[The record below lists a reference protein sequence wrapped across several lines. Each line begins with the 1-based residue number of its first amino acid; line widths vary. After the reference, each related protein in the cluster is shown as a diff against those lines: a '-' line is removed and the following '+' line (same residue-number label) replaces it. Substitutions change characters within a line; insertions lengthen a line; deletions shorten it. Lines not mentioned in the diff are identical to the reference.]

1 MPGQSDSDEER
12 ARAARAGDHG
22 MKSNVLKHSIVV
34 RAQPVGTQRAK
45 AYQAAAAAAT
55 HQAAM
60 TWETEPKR
68 ILPRSNYSDYWD
80 DLEQLQGQTGTTGD
94 PTLASER
101 SPGTHGT
108 PSRADS
114 RTTTERFPGTQGMTP
129 ATVRC
134 KPHHEPRPDVGI
146 GMPVE
151 RFAPLQRTATEHSRA
166 GSGHSTAQSRMD
178 PDIRLQ
184 KSMTPA
190 AVPCKTHHSRTP
202 DVGIGIRVFMPSLPA
217 MTEYYGEY
225 LGHGHAKTAFELHC
239 PGARFH
245 GKVLK
250 VARKNDMETSVFTVA
265 SQFGLTTSILY
276 NCEGVDSE
284 SGLRYHCWITDRTI
298 PLDEFCRYDGAVKSR
313 CSLAAFC
320 CILRAAQYGLILSDC
335 HFFNFGVRFTESA
348 TEHDVVII
356 DAGSRGI
363 HPDTQLK
370 KRWINTTVMHRFWK
384 ACAEESATNV
394 EIEKMW
400 RQAQC
405 HKQCL
410 AEATRKLQS
419 LPLLTKTT
427 CSTCAVWQAMI
438 AKDAFNRLATQATSA
453 YKIIEMV
460 GRYTGEDQWSAEFAL
475 VCYRASRTMDEL
487 PSEGHEILD
496 ELYERLTYTRREDE
510 QLHGVMVFWAK
521 LHEFREHSIYRDRL
535 LQSSEDQT
543 LTPQQGAQMLENF
556 KYYELW
562 YDLTKEQQRRTGW
575 RSTLNTVLHKRAG
588 WTHAAKSILQ
598 YGLPKLERAARPDD
612 ATEHISALGQFARDL
627 AKWLH
632 GFASRMHAYKMT
644 EQYQQRRKESL
655 AALGKR
661 KSEQGHSKQQPTRPL
676 HARHGS

>member
-1 MPGQSDSDEER
+1 
-12 ARAARAGDHG
+12 
-22 MKSNVLKHSIVV
+22 
-34 RAQPVGTQRAK
+34 
-45 AYQAAAAAAT
+45 
-55 HQAAM
+55 
-60 TWETEPKR
+60 
-68 ILPRSNYSDYWD
+68 
-80 DLEQLQGQTGTTGD
+80 
-94 PTLASER
+94 
-101 SPGTHGT
+101 
-108 PSRADS
+108 
-114 RTTTERFPGTQGMTP
+114 
-129 ATVRC
+129 
-134 KPHHEPRPDVGI
+134 
-146 GMPVE
+146 
-151 RFAPLQRTATEHSRA
+151 
-166 GSGHSTAQSRMD
+166 
-178 PDIRLQ
+178 
-184 KSMTPA
+184 
-190 AVPCKTHHSRTP
+190 
-202 DVGIGIRVFMPSLPA
+202 

-225 LGHGHAKTAFELHC
+225 LGHGHAKTAFALHC
-239 PGARFH
+239 PGERFH

-250 VARKNDMETSVFTVA
+250 VAIKNDMETSVFTVA
-265 SQFGLTTSILY
+265 SQLGLTTSILY
-276 NCEGVDSE
+276 NCTGVDSD
-284 SGLRYHCWITDRTI
+284 SGLRFHCWITDRTI

-363 HPDTQLK
+363 HSDTQWAK
-370 KRWINTTVMHRFWK
+370 KWINTTVMKRFWK

-419 LPLLTKTT
+419 LPLLTETT
-427 CSTCAVWQAMI
+427 ECTCAVWQAMI

-453 YKIIEMV
+453 YKIMEMV

-475 VCYRASRTMDEL
+475 VCYRASRTMDQL
-487 PSEGHEILD
+487 PSEEHEILD

-510 QLHGVMVFWAK
+510 QLHGVVVFWAK
-521 LHEFREHSIYRDRL
+521 LHEFRERSIYRNRL

-543 LTPQQGAQMLENF
+543 VTPQQGAQMLENF

-562 YDLTKEQQRRTGW
+562 YDLTKEQQRRKGW

-588 WTHAAKSILQ
+588 WTHAAKAILE
-598 YGLPKLERAARPDD
+598 YGLPKLERPARPDD
-612 ATEHISALGQFARDL
+612 ATEHISALGQFAQDL

-632 GFASRMHAYKMT
+632 GFASRMHAYKIT
-644 EQYQQRRKESL
+644 DQYQQRRKESL